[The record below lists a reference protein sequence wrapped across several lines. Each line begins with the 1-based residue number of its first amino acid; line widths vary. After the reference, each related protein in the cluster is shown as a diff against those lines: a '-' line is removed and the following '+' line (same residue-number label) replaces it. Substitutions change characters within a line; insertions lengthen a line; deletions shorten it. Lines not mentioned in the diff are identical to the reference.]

1 MHRIMHL
8 TALCYLLGPGAE
20 SVPHSSHAEPHVLV
34 RGGWVR
40 DEDLRAA
47 VPAAV
52 VPAPAAV
59 PPGRGC
65 ELPDVAV
72 HVVNPPG
79 IGAIRTDL
87 HRLREV
93 GSLCCPVMGPIPVE

>member
-1 MHRIMHL
+1 MPEW
-8 TALCYLLGPGAE
+8 ALSLCGARPRGAE
-20 SVPHSSHAEPHVLV
+20 LLPRRYSSHAEPHVFGRV
-34 RGGWVR
+34 GWVR

-52 VPAPAAV
+52 VPTPAAV
-59 PPGRGC
+59 PPRRGR

-87 HRLREV
+87 HRLAEA
-93 GSLCCPVMGPIPVE
+93 GSLRCPVVGPIP